1 MEKRTVT
8 DKSKMAAAAK
18 KPTANTTKQAKTA
31 PHASNKGKA
40 LQIKGK
46 PATKTYGPRVRPGE
60 AQPSKDQSG
69 KAQVGKNVGRALD
82 QRANVPAKPH
92 KPTAATAP
100 DMLVA
105 EPAVIENPRFGF
117 VAIIGATNAGKST
130 LVNHLVGTKVTIV
143 SHKVQTTRMQ
153 IRGIAIDG
161 SSQLVFVDTPGIFK
175 PRRRLDRA
183 MVKAAWGGAGEA
195 DIVVLLF
202 DAMRRVD
209 DDIRAMVAR
218 LSDVPVPVVLALNKV
233 DAIEKE
239 RLLTLAQEF
248 NALAAFKATFMISAL
263 KGSGVQHL
271 KRYLAEAVPEG
282 RWHYPA
288 DDVTDA
294 PMRILAAEITREK
307 LYARLHQEL
316 PYAATVETT
325 SWKEMGAKGV
335 RLEQTIFVERDS
347 QRSIVLGEGGRAI
360 KQISTESR
368 AELTEIV
375 GRPVHLFLHVKVREG
390 WEHDPERYREM
401 GLEFPIE

>member
-1 MEKRTVT
+1 MEKRTVK
-8 DKSKMAAAAK
+8 DKPLNKPKKSAAGK
-18 KPTANTTKQAKTA
+18 KPAPGKAHKAKPYWTKDKAEKAKGAPEKTA
-31 PHASNKGKA
+31 VDRTALGRNGKA
-40 LQIKGK
+40 KS
-46 PATKTYGPRVRPGE
+46 ARPQ
-60 AQPSKDQSG
+60 A
-69 KAQVGKNVGRALD
+69 RAD
-82 QRANVPAKPH
+82 ARPNPPAKPPQAS
-92 KPTAATAP
+92 KPAKPAPALPAADAAP
-100 DMLVA
+100 VTD
-105 EPAVIENPRFGF
+105 PRFGF
-117 VAIIGATNAGKST
+117 VAVIGATNAGKST
-130 LVNHLVGTKVTIV
+130 LVNTLVGTKVTIV

-153 IRGIAIDG
+153 IRGIAVDQ

-209 DDIRAMVAR
+209 DEIRAMVAR
-218 LSDVPVPVVLALNKV
+218 LADVPVPVVLALNKV

-239 RLLTLAQEF
+239 RLLVLAQEF
-248 NALAAFKATFMISAL
+248 NALATFKATFMISAL

-335 RLEQTIFVERDS
+335 RLEQTIFVERES
-347 QRSIVLGEGGRAI
+347 QRSIVLGENGRAI

-368 AELTEIV
+368 TELTDIV

>member
-1 MEKRTVT
+1 MEKRTMT
-8 DKSKMAAAAK
+8 DKTKTPEAGK
-18 KPTANTTKQAKTA
+18 KPAANASKQGKPPASKPTHAKAQT
-31 PHASNKGKA
+31 G
-40 LQIKGK
+40 KGK
-46 PATKTYGPRVRPGE
+46 PSNKTHAPRAKTGKSQAGKTLGRP
-60 AQPSKDQSG
+60 
-69 KAQVGKNVGRALD
+69 LD
-82 QRANVPAKPH
+82 QRANAPAKPR
-92 KPTAATAP
+92 KPAAAAAP
-100 DMLVA
+100 DKLVA
-105 EPAVIENPRFGF
+105 ESAVVENPRFGF

-130 LVNHLVGTKVTIV
+130 LVNNLVGTKVTIV

-209 DDIRAMVAR
+209 DEIRAMVAR

-263 KGSGVQHL
+263 KGSGVVHL

-335 RLEQTIFVERDS
+335 RLEQTIFVERES

-368 AELTEIV
+368 TELTDIV

>member
-8 DKSKMAAAAK
+8 DKSKKPAVAK
-18 KPTANTTKQAKTA
+18 KPTANAAKQAKPHPSKP
-31 PHASNKGKA
+31 PHAKAQPGKGKA
-40 LQIKGK
+40 GDKTHAPRAKTGRTQAGKTLGRPFDQRTNAPAKLSK
-46 PATKTYGPRVRPGE
+46 PA
-60 AQPSKDQSG
+60 
-69 KAQVGKNVGRALD
+69 
-82 QRANVPAKPH
+82 
-92 KPTAATAP
+92 AATAP
-100 DMLVA
+100 DVSVA
-105 EPAVIENPRFGF
+105 EAAVVENPRFGF
-117 VAIIGATNAGKST
+117 VAVIGATNAGKST

-209 DDIRAMVAR
+209 DEIRAMVAR

-263 KGSGVQHL
+263 KGSGVAHL

-335 RLEQTIFVERDS
+335 RLEQTIFVERES

-368 AELTEIV
+368 TELTDIV

>member
-8 DKSKMAAAAK
+8 DKSKKPATGKKPAPNAAK
-18 KPTANTTKQAKTA
+18 QGKPQQ
-31 PHASNKGKA
+31 PKA
-40 LQIKGK
+40 LQTKGK
-46 PATKTYGPRVRPGE
+46 PVPKTYGPRVRPGKTQ
-60 AQPSKDQSG
+60 AG
-69 KAQVGKNVGRALD
+69 KTLGRALD
-82 QRANVPAKPH
+82 QRANAPAKPS
-92 KPTAATAP
+92 KPAAAAP
-100 DMLVA
+100 DMPVT
-105 EPAVIENPRFGF
+105 EPAVVENPRFGF

-209 DDIRAMVAR
+209 DEIRAMVAR

-239 RLLTLAQEF
+239 RLLVLAQEF
-248 NALAAFKATFMISAL
+248 NELAAFKATFMISAL
-263 KGSGVQHL
+263 KGSGVMHL

-368 AELTEIV
+368 TELTEIV

>member
-1 MEKRTVT
+1 MEKRTMT
-8 DKSKMAAAAK
+8 SKSKKPAPAKKSAPHAVKPRSPKASSDKPGKDKGRPAAAASAPRSK
-18 KPTANTTKQAKTA
+18 AAKA
-31 PHASNKGKA
+31 P
-40 LQIKGK
+40 
-46 PATKTYGPRVRPGE
+46 
-60 AQPSKDQSG
+60 
-69 KAQVGKNVGRALD
+69 
-82 QRANVPAKPH
+82 
-92 KPTAATAP
+92 AAAP
-100 DMLVA
+100 PMLVA
-105 EPAVIENPRFGF
+105 EAPEVANPRFGF
-117 VAIIGATNAGKST
+117 VAVIGATNAGKST

-183 MVKAAWGGAGEA
+183 MVRAAWSGAGEA

-202 DAMRRVD
+202 DSQRHVD
-209 DDIRAMVAR
+209 EETRALVAR
-218 LSDVPVPVVLALNKV
+218 LSDVPVPVCLALNKV
-233 DAIEKE
+233 DTIAKE
-239 RLLTLAQEF
+239 RLLVLAQEL
-248 NALAAFKATFMISAL
+248 NKLGAFKATFMISAL
-263 KGSGVQHL
+263 KGSGVEHL
-271 KRYLAEAVPEG
+271 KRYLAEMVPEG

-325 SWKEMGAKGV
+325 SWKEMGKKGV
-335 RLEQTIFVERDS
+335 RLEQTIFVERES

-360 KQISTESR
+360 KKISTESR
-368 AELTEIV
+368 TELTDIV